1 MYKKLV
7 ALVLF
12 MLCTAL
18 PLSAAEQAE
27 GPVLHIPEAQFD
39 FGSAPE
45 GKRIKHEYTVENQ
58 GTEELRITR
67 VRPG

>member
-1 MYKKLV
+1 MLKKSL

-18 PLSAAEQAE
+18 PLSAAEQAK
-27 GPVLHIPEAQFD
+27 GPAIHIPDAQFD

-45 GKRIKHEYTVENQ
+45 GKRVEHVFTVENR
-58 GTEELRITR
+58 GSEELRITR